1 MSSEAAELFTIRDV
15 YLNITLVQIFFHGIY
30 FVVFFLALYAM
41 ILKRKTPPLLFAVVV
56 AMFSSATVQTA
67 LNWQSLRDG
76 FVAHGDTPLDTVN
89 SLTQESLA
97 VTVLTGTMLIGN
109 TLLADCV
116 LIFRCFAIWNRDWR
130 AIVLPVLTTLASTG
144 LGMLILFEN
153 ARFIESGGDPNA
165 FVDYARP
172 YFSLCLATTLMAT
185 LLIVFRIVWLTRG
198 NVALGFSG
206 YRAVIE
212 VVVESAFLYSATLIV
227 YIALLFGS
235 MTTDNDGYAQ
245 AVLIEMTGIAPT
257 LIIARVSFGLSRPSS
272 SWQRT
277 TKLSFAPDNVTDTTT
292 NPTQFSRNVDLELN
306 SAAEK
311 GYSGP
316 FN

>member
-1 MSSEAAELFTIRDV
+1 MSSEAAELFTVRDV

-56 AMFSSATVQTA
+56 MMFSIATIQMG
-67 LNWQSLRDG
+67 LHWHSIRDS
-76 FVAHGDTPLDTVN
+76 FVVHGNTPLDTVK

-97 VTVLTGTMLIGN
+97 VIVLSGTMLIGN

-116 LIFRCFAIWNRDWR
+116 LIFRCFAVWNRDWR

-144 LGMLILFEN
+144 FGMLTVFET
-153 ARFIESGGDPNA
+153 ARFIKSGGDPNA
-165 FVDYARP
+165 FVDYAKP

-198 NVALGFSG
+198 NVGLGFTG

-212 VVVESAFLYSATLIV
+212 IVVESAFLYSATLIV

-257 LIIARVSFGLSRPSS
+257 LIVARVSFGLSRPSA

-277 TKLSFAPDNVTDTTT
+277 TKPSFAPTSVTDSTT
-292 NPTQFSRNVDLELN
+292 NTIQFSRNVDLELN

-311 GYSGP
+311 GY
-316 FN
+316 